1 MIQNNF
7 IIVSIISIVVWITYR
22 IILKT
27 KNKKV
32 NLCREI
38 VLLVFFIYFLYLL
51 LLTIFKGGAIT
62 IRNPFNEYMYKEHGI
77 SGIINLIPIKDTI
90 ATFMHSEVGVMNSI
104 RNVVGNIIAFIPLGF
119 FIPLLFDKFN
129 NYKKVLKVGFLS
141 SLAIETTQLFI
152 GSNVCDIDDIIYNTL
167 GALAGF
173 LCFKIFEML
182 INKLKLKEKIDKIRD
197 FETKNIFKKSV
208 KGICIVGVIIIVSYV
223 YAFYNQTLPSK
234 LSDEEMA
241 IKAFDCNKNNILEI
255 KEFDDKK
262 FYLIQGEFGV
272 EVRQINKFIMDRY
285 VNSYMAYSFIENNK
299 YGYRQ
304 EWIYDDENNFTE
316 NKMCPIVYGKNKNAD
331 KIIIS
336 VKGKEFEQK
345 LKKDEY
351 FMAIY
356 PDMISFD
363 EEALNKVYSGE
374 ENNVIQ
380 IKFVDN
386 KGKEVNNM
394 SNLDK
399 IEE

>member
-1 MIQNNF
+1 
-7 IIVSIISIVVWITYR
+7 
-22 IILKT
+22 
-27 KNKKV
+27 
-32 NLCREI
+32 
-38 VLLVFFIYFLYLL
+38 
-51 LLTIFKGGAIT
+51 
-62 IRNPFNEYMYKEHGI
+62 
-77 SGIINLIPIKDTI
+77 
-90 ATFMHSEVGVMNSI
+90 
-104 RNVVGNIIAFIPLGF
+104 
-119 FIPLLFDKFN
+119 
-129 NYKKVLKVGFLS
+129 
-141 SLAIETTQLFI
+141 
-152 GSNVCDIDDIIYNTL
+152 
-167 GALAGF
+167 
-173 LCFKIFEML
+173 
-182 INKLKLKEKIDKIRD
+182 
-197 FETKNIFKKSV
+197 
-208 KGICIVGVIIIVSYV
+208 
-223 YAFYNQTLPSK
+223 
-234 LSDEEMA
+234 
-241 IKAFDCNKNNILEI
+241 
-255 KEFDDKK
+255 
-262 FYLIQGEFGV
+262 
-272 EVRQINKFIMDRY
+272 MDRY